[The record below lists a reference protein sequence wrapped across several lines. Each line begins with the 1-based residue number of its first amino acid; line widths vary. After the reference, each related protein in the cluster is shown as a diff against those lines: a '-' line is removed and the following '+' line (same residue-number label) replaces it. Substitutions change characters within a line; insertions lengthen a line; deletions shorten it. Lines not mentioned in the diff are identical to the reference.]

1 MYHNADHTKEHMGLT
16 TRKNSPNG
24 RILKSD
30 VTVAKNYLPEKK
42 IKELELAVSAFFEYI
57 ENLIRRRNTF
67 SMEQFSESVAKF
79 LSFMDYQILPDK
91 GRISAVQ
98 AKAKAE
104 QEYDIF
110 NLTQPIDSDFDK
122 QIKGVLEQ
130 GE

>member
-1 MYHNADHTKEHMGLT
+1 MLLLQRTICQ
-16 TRKNSPNG
+16 RKDKG
-24 RILKSD
+24 IG
-30 VTVAKNYLPEKK
+30 TCC
-42 IKELELAVSAFFEYI
+42 ICIFEYI

-67 SMEQFSESVAKF
+67 NMEQFSESVTKF

-98 AKAKAE
+98 AKDKAE

-122 QIKGVLEQ
+122 QIRGVLEQ

>member
-1 MYHNADHTKEHMGLT
+1 
-16 TRKNSPNG
+16 
-24 RILKSD
+24 
-30 VTVAKNYLPEKK
+30 
-42 IKELELAVSAFFEYI
+42 
-57 ENLIRRRNTF
+57 
-67 SMEQFSESVAKF
+67 MEQFSESVAKF

-122 QIKGVLEQ
+122 QIRGVLEQ
-130 GE
+130 RE